1 MNRTS
6 FLIIAWCMM
15 CISACT
21 TQQKENVGTLPV
33 VDFEQEYPE
42 ESLLVSEHADVEYV
56 RLETSDEVLLDGIAG
71 FYLSV
76 TDRYIVFSYSIAKGN
91 ICTILCA
98 KAAAVKNLCM
108 PERCV

>member
-42 ESLLVSEHADVEYV
+42 ESFLTLSFF
-56 RLETSDEVLLDGIAG
+56 RQNSFNLPCR
-71 FYLSV
+71 YL
-76 TDRYIVFSYSIAKGN
+76 
-91 ICTILCA
+91 
-98 KAAAVKNLCM
+98 
-108 PERCV
+108 